1 MKQLLLIAPNVKN
14 SLMTGGMMFRLPN
27 LGLLRV
33 AALTPPDWEVK
44 IVDEKIEPLDLNQ
57 PADLVGI
64 TTMTTT
70 VKRGYEI
77 ADHFRRRG
85 IKVVMGGMHVSCL
98 PQEALQHSDAVVAG
112 EAEGLWPALLQD
124 LAQNTL
130 KTLYRHGE
138 IWPPLAGLPPNDWEL
153 FRPKK
158 YLPVHFMETTRGCPI
173 DCEFCAVT
181 SAFGGRFRN
190 RPQDEVVAELK
201 TLRPFTG
208 LLTLKNLV
216 FFVDDN
222 IVSNRAYAREFFTRI
237 ADMNLNW
244 FGQASVNIAKDSE
257 ILKLCEKSGC
267 TGLFMGFETLSTE
280 AIKSI
285 GKGVNKPG
293 EYLDVARKIH
303 DHGIGIDGSFVFGF
317 DTDDAGVFDRTVEF
331 VIKARLEV
339 VYFSILTPYP
349 GTRLHKRLTAEGRIL
364 TGDWDLY
371 DANHVVYQPKTFT
384 PDELL
389 EGYYGALKEAY
400 TIPSI
405 CKRLWGTTSWKNF
418 FYPMNFAFRG
428 GVRRL
433 ARNLGQ

>member
-1 MKQLLLIAPNVKN
+1 MKRLLLIAPNVKN

-33 AALTPPDWEVK
+33 AALTPPDWEIK

-57 PADLVGI
+57 PANLVGI

-70 VKRGYEI
+70 VKRGYAI
-77 ADHFRRRG
+77 ADHYRRRG

-98 PQEALQHSDAVVAG
+98 PQEALQHCDAVVAG
-112 EAEGLWPALLQD
+112 EAEGLWPALLED
-124 LAQNTL
+124 LAQGLL
-130 KTLYRHGE
+130 KPLYRHGE

-158 YLPVHFMETTRGCPI
+158 YLPIHFMETTRGCPM

-181 SAFGGRFRN
+181 GAFGGHFRN
-190 RPQDEVVAELK
+190 RPQDEVMVELK
-201 TLRPFTG
+201 ALRPFTG

-222 IVSNRAYAREFFTRI
+222 IVSNRAYAREFFARI

-267 TGLFMGFETLSTE
+267 TGLFMGFETLSDE

-285 GKGVNKPG
+285 GKGVNHPG

-349 GTRLHKRLTAEGRIL
+349 GTRLHKRLTAEGRML
-364 TGDWDLY
+364 SEDWDLY
-371 DANHVVYQPKTFT
+371 DANHVVYQPRTFT
-384 PDELL
+384 PDALL
-389 EGYYGALKEAY
+389 EGYYGALKEVY

-433 ARNLGQ
+433 ARSLGQ